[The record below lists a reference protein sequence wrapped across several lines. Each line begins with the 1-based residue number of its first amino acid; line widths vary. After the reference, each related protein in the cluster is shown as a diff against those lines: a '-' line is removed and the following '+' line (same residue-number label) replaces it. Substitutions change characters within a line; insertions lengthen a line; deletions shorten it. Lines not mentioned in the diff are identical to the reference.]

1 MYTIIEQIPAKEGL
15 YKSKNIEGGYLMVS
29 KLDGEHIC
37 VDATFYNHFGRYI
50 NHCCSPGNNAVPVWL
65 TTTNRLA
72 IEAERDIKVS

>member
-1 MYTIIEQIPAKEGL
+1 MDEREKF
-15 YKSKNIEGGYLMVS
+15 YKSKKVHGVYVMRS
-29 KLDGEHIC
+29 SLDGENIC

>member
-1 MYTIIEQIPAKEGL
+1 MR
-15 YKSKNIEGGYLMVS
+15 SS
-29 KLDGEHIC
+29 LDGENIC